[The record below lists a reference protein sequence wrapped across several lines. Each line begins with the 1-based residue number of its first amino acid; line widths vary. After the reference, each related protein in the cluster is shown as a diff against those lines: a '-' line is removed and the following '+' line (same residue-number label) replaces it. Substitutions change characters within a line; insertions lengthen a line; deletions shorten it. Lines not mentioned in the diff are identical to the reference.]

1 MLTRTRLDFNPES
14 LPSEEDVYTWQMMLN
29 INNLRMEYYYM
40 GTLKAG
46 ISHVDGAWITSS
58 DRTLKKNIEP
68 IGSTLDR
75 IVGLNPVRYHMNE
88 QDDVEAKCIGFIAQE
103 VQEVFPELVTEAAG
117 KLALKYDQ
125 FSVLAIQAIKELNQK
140 NIEQE
145 ERITMLENQLEEMND
160 RMARIEALMA
170 NSGN

>member
-1 MLTRTRLDFNPES
+1 
-14 LPSEEDVYTWQMMLN
+14 
-29 INNLRMEYYYM
+29 
-40 GTLKAG
+40 
-46 ISHVDGAWITSS
+46 
-58 DRTLKKNIEP
+58 
-68 IGSTLDR
+68 
-75 IVGLNPVRYHMNE
+75 MNE
-88 QDDVEAKCIGFIAQE
+88 QDDAEAKCIGFIAQE

-145 ERITMLENQLEEMND
+145 EKITMLENQLEEMND
-160 RMARIEALMA
+160 RMARMEALMA